1 MREVQRPLPPTG
13 GLCPDRE
20 AKDNA
25 PLSLLCLLFP
35 VPHPCHF
42 FSTLSH
48 HLFTALPLPCSPW
61 APYVAISYQGDNSNC
76 GIIFPI
82 CYLTPSVISE
92 SQNRSRAW
100 GQGLFTHLCCI
111 QSMIRFVTMCV
122 CSYNSIMSQY
132 PMGAKWYVYKQCKS
146 SSCGIDLTSSV
157 S

>member
-76 GIIFPI
+76 AIIFPI

-92 SQNRSRAW
+92 SQNRSRSL
-100 GQGLFTHLCCI
+100 GTGPIYLPLLYPVNDKICDYVCVFLQLYP
-111 QSMIRFVTMCV
+111 VTV
-122 CSYNSIMSQY
+122 SYGS
-132 PMGAKWYVYKQCKS
+132 
-146 SSCGIDLTSSV
+146 
-157 S
+157 